1 MGIRTDTS
9 VSLYDVAAMAEPH
22 QLSQEAH
29 DRLTAE
35 LKQLRTVGRI
45 EAADRIE
52 RAREH
57 GDLKENAEYHSA
69 KEEKA
74 KMEARVAQL
83 AGILDNCVIVEAVES
98 ETAVLGCVVELVFG
112 DDSEDNADRYLIGSI
127 EEARDDVTVVSP
139 GSPLGE
145 ALLTHNNGEGAR
157 AGDKV
162 TYTAPTGAELTM
174 TVISVQ

>member
-1 MGIRTDTS
+1 MGIPTETI

-22 QLSQEAH
+22 QLSQQAH
-29 DRLTAE
+29 DRLAAE
-35 LKQLRTVGRI
+35 LHELRTVGRI

-83 AGILDNCVIVEAVES
+83 AGILDNFLIVEAVES
-98 ETAVLGCVVELVFG
+98 DSAVLGCVVELVYG
-112 DDSEDNADRYLIGSI
+112 DDTEDNADKYLIGSI
-127 EEARDDVTVVSP
+127 EEAREDLTVISP

-145 ALLTHNNGEGAR
+145 ALLAHNDGYGAR

-162 TYTAPTGAELTM
+162 AFTGPTGADLSV
-174 TVISVQ
+174 TVVSVQ